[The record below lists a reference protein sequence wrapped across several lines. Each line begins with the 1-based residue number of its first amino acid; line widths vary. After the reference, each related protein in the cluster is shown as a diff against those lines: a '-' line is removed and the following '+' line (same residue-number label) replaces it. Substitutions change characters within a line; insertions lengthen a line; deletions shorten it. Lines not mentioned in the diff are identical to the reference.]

1 MAAGKVKA
9 AATPTKA
16 ATPPAAEEAEEEST
30 GKAKTPSIADDG
42 VKYVILLDKK
52 KPVRAFCGSKEGVAA
67 ALESLSAKEREKAF
81 VFQLT
86 SVKLE
91 TKVSVVWE

>member
-9 AATPTKA
+9 AAPAAKAEEPETEAPTKA
-16 ATPPAAEEAEEEST
+16 RTA
-30 GKAKTPSIADDG
+30 SIVEDKVG
-42 VKYVILLDKK
+42 YVILLDRKK
-52 KPVRAFCGSKEGVAA
+52 NVRCFCTSKESVAR

-86 SVKLE
+86 AVKLE